1 MKYFLLFILFISNNI
16 LIAQTK
22 SIKGTISDS
31 NAEELVGINIYVTS
45 DKSIGTV
52 SDISG
57 NFELTTILNY
67 PFKIELSGIGYENIT
82 ISIRS
87 DKDLIQDITLD
98 EAVLYGE
105 EVVVSASLFEQNI
118 LTAPVS
124 IEKLDIL
131 DIEQSSAAN
140 FYDELYK
147 IKGVDMIVQSLS
159 MRFPNTRGFNGNTNY
174 RINQLVDGVNNSAP
188 GLSFSL

>member
-22 SIKGTISDS
+22 SIKGTIYDS
-31 NAEELVGINIYVTS
+31 NDEELVGINIYVTS

-105 EVVVSASLFEQNI
+105 ELSLI
-118 LTAPVS
+118 H
-124 IEKLDIL
+124 I
-131 DIEQSSAAN
+131 
-140 FYDELYK
+140 
-147 IKGVDMIVQSLS
+147 
-159 MRFPNTRGFNGNTNY
+159 
-174 RINQLVDGVNNSAP
+174 
-188 GLSFSL
+188 